1 MKKLLKI
8 FLIILT
14 VITILPTRIWA
25 EESEENIVIDFST
38 NNYLWGL
45 SYMQIFGLTTLEDNG
60 VLKRENDYITNSE
73 GKKLLI
79 EDNEK
84 RTIEVV
90 DGVGEADNIEYT
102 ITSEDKEKS
111 KGLLQPYNKI
121 IVKFGKN
128 DHNETD
134 FVIEIEEG
142 KKIMELPVLFIEDG
156 GGMLDLIKKGVFK
169 GAQELTIENINGK
182 HLFTGNYLLDKSP
195 IEISDHNCE
204 NNIPYNVTEEDDVIY
219 IVTDES
225 RAKSV
230 EIFGRDIFGS
240 DIFDGGYN
248 KIILNFSGR
257 DYSNEATTTKIYNMN
272 EYNFYIEGNNILA
285 FFGYENIIS
294 SVIKVKIQSIEG
306 KTLAYYSTSMIDAYS
321 RNGIV
326 SQLNIAFKI
335 PDDVGEDDTIIY
347 ELDDELKQIFPDN
360 YQRLVIKFRKKAKEN
375 PVIPINDIIENP
387 KTFNNILIVLGIIIM
402 VIIGTTLPK
411 LKDNK

>member
-8 FLIILT
+8 FLIILM

-25 EESEENIVIDFST
+25 EESDKDIVIDFST

-45 SYMQIFGLTTLEDNG
+45 SYIQIFGLTTLTDNG
-60 VLKRENDYITNSE
+60 VLKRENDYITNFE

-84 RTIEVV
+84 RTKVV
-90 DGVGEADNIEYT
+90 DGVGENDNIEYT
-102 ITSEDKEKS
+102 ITSEDKEMS
-111 KGLLQPYNKI
+111 NGLLQPYNKI
-121 IVKFGKN
+121 IVKFGKS

-134 FVIEIEEG
+134 FVIEVEEG
-142 KKIMELPVLFIEDG
+142 KKIMELPVLFIEGG
-156 GGMLDLIKKGVFK
+156 GGMADLIKKGVFK
-169 GAQELTIENINGK
+169 VAKELTIENINGK
-182 HLFTGNYLLDKSP
+182 HLFTGNNLLDKSH
-195 IEISDHNCE
+195 IETSDHNYE
-204 NNIPYNVTEEDDVIY
+204 NNIPYNVTEDDDVIY

-230 EIFGRDIFGS
+230 EIFGRDIFG
-240 DIFDGGYN
+240 DYN
-248 KIILNFSGR
+248 KIILNFSGK
-257 DYSNEATTTKIYNMN
+257 DYSNEATTTQIYNMN
-272 EYNFYIEGNNILA
+272 EYNFYNMDNNILA

-306 KTLAYYSTSMIDAYS
+306 KTLAYYSASMIGAYS
-321 RNGIV
+321 RNDIV

-335 PDDVGEDDTIIY
+335 PDDVGEEDTIIY

-402 VIIGTTLPK
+402 VIIGTTIPK